1 MRRGGGSFYFSALLV
16 IRSPSRGPGN
26 FLLRA
31 QKKVTK
37 EKGAPVRRRYLASS

>member
-1 MRRGGGSFYFSALLV
+1 MY
-16 IRSPSRGPGN
+16 SPLAGPGD

-37 EKGAPVRRRYLASS
+37 EKGAPVRRRYLVNW

>member
-1 MRRGGGSFYFSALLV
+1 MFRFAESFARHCVALA
-16 IRSPSRGPGN
+16 SN

-37 EKGAPVRRRYLASS
+37 EKGTRSNITSVFEVSLP